1 MEISSR
7 RAFSLIELM
16 MVIAIISVLSA
27 IVLASL
33 NSARERSAN
42 ASIKSNLSSVR
53 GMIALY
59 HDTNG
64 NYGTASVN
72 GCATGGMFNATTPY
86 NISGAISEA
95 LAQSGHTG
103 GIYCR
108 SNITTNQWAVA
119 IPLKPLTGNTAT
131 QKGWCIDYRGISKQI
146 IFNTS
151 NFSTSQ
157 CP

>member
-7 RAFSLIELM
+7 KAFSLIELM

-27 IVLASL
+27 VVLTNL
-33 NSARERSAN
+33 KSARERGAN
-42 ASIKSNLSSVR
+42 ASIKSNLSSAR

-59 HDTNG
+59 YDTNS

-72 GCATGGMFNATTPY
+72 SCTSGGMFNSTTPF

-95 LAQSGHTG
+95 LAKSGHTG

-131 QKGWCIDYRGISKQI
+131 QQGWCVDYRGVSKQI
-146 IFNTS
+146 IFNSS

>member
-1 MEISSR
+1 MGISSR
-7 RAFSLIELM
+7 KAFSLIELM

-27 IVLASL
+27 VVLTSL
-33 NSARERSAN
+33 SSARERSAN

-59 HDTNG
+59 YDTNS

-72 GCATGGMFNATTPY
+72 GCASGGMFNATTPHD
-86 NISGAISEA
+86 ISGAISQA

-103 GIYCR
+103 GVYCR
-108 SNITTNQWAVA
+108 SNVTTNQWAIA
-119 IPLKPLTGNTAT
+119 IPLRPLTGNTAT
-131 QKGWCIDYRGISKQI
+131 QKGWCIDYRGVSKQI
-146 IFNTS
+146 IFNSS